1 MDKNRANVKKKCFSL
16 GYQSSRFKFRLN
28 KADRWRSKPA
38 WLKRLEPWDGFWE
51 TIQRWTERANLNNY
65 KWIWSPREINVAF
78 HKEKNIFIQPPN
90 CKLCK
95 FYRDSLWTKRPFLL
109 FHPLNRPYMQQTMN
123 KRAKL
128 NNSQMVWRP
137 PETNEAFHKGIKKF
151 QVWPNSLPCSLPFTF
166 LSLIELYSFTSCI
179 LYQSSLVVGDHCFE
193 ASF

>member
-1 MDKNRANVKKKCFSL
+1 MNRTVKEPTFQFCFKIYLLTRECFYGKSAGYVRLMDKNRANVKKKCFSL

-28 KADRWRSKPA
+28 KADRRRSKPA

-128 NNSQMVWRP
+128 NNSQMVWLTP
-137 PETNEAFHKGIKKF
+137 
-151 QVWPNSLPCSLPFTF
+151 S
-166 LSLIELYSFTSCI
+166 
-179 LYQSSLVVGDHCFE
+179 GD
-193 ASF
+193 